1 MFEIFA
7 KAVHARFME
16 MSQGELYVTST
27 EDLFE
32 KYLSAFPKGM
42 DPMFRTRTEHDCQCC
57 KQFITRLGITV
68 SLKDGKLTTVW
79 GDLDLPAPYKTVADT
94 MDDYVGTHPIV
105 SVFRTKEPRYGTDH
119 NYDKVTNQRYNHF
132 HSVVDGKHYT
142 QDVGSRLGEFDNIY
156 QVLKRGL
163 TEIKMS
169 HIDNVID
176 LIENNNL
183 YRGEEHKTAVLG
195 FRQLLQDYNGTD
207 NYIWEHIH
215 NRHARFRN
223 TVIGTLLV
231 DLAEG
236 KELDVAVRSFETKVA
251 PTNYKRT
258 TSIITQRMVEDAVGK
273 LNELGL
279 GGAIYRRYARLTDIS
294 VNDVLFVDNNVV
306 LKDNVT
312 ALLEGSIKPNNK
324 VTIGTLHLSADAFVK
339 DILPGARSIQLHLE
353 NRHTGNFVSL
363 TGSDGP
369 ERLFKWNNNFAW
381 SYDGDVTDSVKQR
394 VKAAGGRI
402 DCKLRVSLS
411 WYNTDDLDLHAYT
424 PNQDHVYFA
433 NKMGILDVDMNAHSL
448 VRNPVEN
455 LAFNNLIDGVYVI
468 EVNQFRRRETTDF
481 GFAIEVECDG
491 ILNQYNYSK
500 ALRDKEIVRCFK
512 LYVAGGKLVKIQTD
526 LQGGNTSKEKW
537 GVKTETL
544 VPVSLITYSPNHWQG
559 QSVGAK
565 HLIFALKNCNN
576 PEPTRGIYNEYLRSD
591 LEKYRKVFEVLGAK
605 TKCQPTEDQVS
616 GVGFTAA
623 RGDTV
628 TAVVDGRRS
637 YNIIF

>member
-7 KAVHARFME
+7 KAVHAQFVQMCER
-16 MSQGELYVTST
+16 ELYIINGEGVF
-27 EDLFE
+27 DR
-32 KYLSAFPKGM
+32 YLSAFPAGTN
-42 DPMFRTRTEHDCQCC
+42 PIFRQRTEHDCQCC

-79 GDLDLPAPYKTVADT
+79 GDLDLPEPYKTVAEA
-94 MDDYVGTHPIV
+94 MDDYVRSRPIV
-105 SVFRTKEPRYGTDH
+105 SVFRTKELHYGLNH

-132 HSVVDGKHYT
+132 YGDVSAKHYT
-142 QDVGSRLGEFDNIY
+142 QDVGTKLGEMDAAY

-163 TEIKMS
+163 EEIRLS
-169 HIDNVID
+169 HINDVLN

-183 YRGEEHKTAVLG
+183 YRGEEHKPAILG
-195 FRQLLQDYNGTD
+195 FEKLLRGFNGLD
-207 NYIWEHIH
+207 NYIWEHL
-215 NRHARFRN
+215 RHPAARFRN

-236 KELDVAVRSFETKVA
+236 KELDAAVRAFETKVA

-258 TSIITQRMVEDAVGK
+258 TSVITQRMVEDAVGK

-279 GGAIYRRYARLTDIS
+279 GGAIYRRYARPSDIS
-294 VNDVLFVDNNVV
+294 VNDVLFVDNSVK
-306 LKDNVT
+306 LKDSVT
-312 ALLEGSIKPNNK
+312 SLLESSIKKSTPDLK
-324 VTIGTLHLSADAFVK
+324 HAVVTHPVEFIES
-339 DILPGARSIQLHLE
+339 ILPGASSVELLIE

-381 SYDGDVTDSVKQR
+381 SYDGDVTDSVKAR
-394 VKAAGGRI
+394 VKAAGGKI

-411 WYNTDDLDLHAYT
+411 WYNIDDLDLHACT
-424 PNQDHVYFA
+424 PREERIYFG

-455 LAFNNLIDGVYVI
+455 LAFQTLQNGCYSVW
-468 EVNQFRRRETTDF
+468 VNQFRRRETTDF
-481 GFAIEVECDG
+481 GFAIEVECNG
-491 ILNQYNYSK
+491 VLNQYNYSK
-500 ALRDKEIVRCFK
+500 ALRDKEDVPCFRLTVK
-512 LYVAGGKLVKIQTD
+512 GGELVKIETD
-526 LQGGNTSKEKW
+526 LPGGNVSQEKW

-565 HLIFALKNCNN
+565 HLIFALKGCNN
-576 PEPTRGIYNEYLRSD
+576 PEPTRGIYNEYLRGD
-591 LEKYRKVFEVLGAK
+591 LEKHRKVFEVLGAK
-605 TKCQPTEDQVS
+605 TKCQPTGDQVS